1 MSCCKPTGL
10 HVLIKEPKSLWAWL
24 RKILWIFL
32 NKSNTDHPGRVIG
45 NHLFFFE
52 KMITIF
58 TLHGNCVL
66 SPGNQS
72 FFIKWIVSSSLRWRG
87 YLIIVKSIIDST
99 PTDFAG
105 FRIPIISNQGLSILT
120 IPEIFETEINFAF
133 IKVIEYLIHDNL
145 LTLILRLIR
154 TRL

>member
-1 MSCCKPTGL
+1 
-10 HVLIKEPKSLWAWL
+10 
-24 RKILWIFL
+24 
-32 NKSNTDHPGRVIG
+32 
-45 NHLFFFE
+45 
-52 KMITIF
+52 MITIF

-87 YLIIVKSIIDST
+87 YLIIIKSIIDLDST